1 MDLYQNY
8 LETISQFHAWSYFA
22 KTGFVACDNDD
33 AVCGH
38 VLITGFN
45 PGKPHKGRYIPT
57 PSYPNPFKGDDNK
70 YFSRLKSFIPEDMIH
85 QTGYLDLF
93 PFYEEAQKTL
103 LLNIRGNEK
112 MTADVLRVTQTEIE
126 RINPSLIIIA
136 NKSTYP
142 FWGASDDCV
151 WMGYDF
157 QKVEKDELPAE
168 LQARGLDIRI
178 IRGFRQDDLAKH
190 KIIYKT
196 DDAVCR
202 LTGTVAVMHS
212 HSRNLSRTQQLT
224 KSDYR
229 ILYDYSKQIKSQ
241 F

>member
-1 MDLYQNY
+1 MDLYQDY
-8 LETISQFHAWSYFA
+8 LEVLLSFPENSYFA
-22 KTGFVACDNDD
+22 KAGFVACNNDES
-33 AVCGH
+33 VNGN
-38 VLITGFN
+38 VLITGIN
-45 PGKPHKGRYIPT
+45 PSVPVNGQYVPT
-57 PSYPNPFKGDDNK
+57 SSYPNPFKGDDNK

-103 LLNIRGNEK
+103 LSNIRGNEK

-157 QKVEKDELPAE
+157 QKVAKDELPEE

-196 DDAVCR
+196 DDAICR

-229 ILYDYSKQIKSQ
+229 ILYDYSKQIKLQ

>member
-1 MDLYQNY
+1 MDLYQDY
-8 LETISQFHAWSYFA
+8 LEVFSQFHAWSYFA

-45 PGKPHKGRYIPT
+45 PGKPHKDRYIPT

-103 LLNIRGNEK
+103 LSNIRGNEK

-142 FWGASDDCV
+142 F
-151 WMGYDF
+151 
-157 QKVEKDELPAE
+157 
-168 LQARGLDIRI
+168 
-178 IRGFRQDDLAKH
+178 
-190 KIIYKT
+190 
-196 DDAVCR
+196 
-202 LTGTVAVMHS
+202 
-212 HSRNLSRTQQLT
+212 
-224 KSDYR
+224 
-229 ILYDYSKQIKSQ
+229 
-241 F
+241 